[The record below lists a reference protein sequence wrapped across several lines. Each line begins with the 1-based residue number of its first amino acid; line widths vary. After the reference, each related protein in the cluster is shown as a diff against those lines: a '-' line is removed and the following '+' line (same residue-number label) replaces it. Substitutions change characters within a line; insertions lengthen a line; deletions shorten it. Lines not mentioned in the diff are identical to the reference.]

1 MGMIRVIFW
10 AIVGLLA
17 LSFFGISIQSIID
30 SPAGQANFTYVF
42 GLLTDLWNWLLANL
56 HTTVEQLRVF
66 LPFLPGLK

>member
-42 GLLTDLWNWLLANL
+42 GLLIDLWDWVVAN
-56 HTTVEQLRVF
+56 TQAIMEQLRVF
-66 LPFLPGLK
+66 LPFLPA